1 MVPQLGGEGGEG
13 VWILNAIAHSVSA
26 SHHTSFSGNLSLIL
40 LLLFASF
47 MFSDPS
53 LYLRI

>member
-1 MVPQLGGEGGEG
+1 MVPQLGGGGGGE
-13 VWILNAIAHSVSA
+13 VRILNAIAHSVSA

-47 MFSDPS
+47 MFSDPFLS
-53 LYLRI
+53 LRI